1 MICREIGASQK
12 PECPTARPQACPCNL
27 KKTVTWMSIPAAK
40 KVKHHGSV
48 RAEGVKGGDRK
59 APLSPPQRRFPCYMK
74 NQVTTEGFQ
83 RAITDFVCF
92 HCPLVAPAGAIPPA
106 TKNTA
111 PLAGESCCIN
121 KSTALL
127 ERPAV
132 WSRSCARQ
140 YEAGRKSYLG
150 GASADAQ
157 SYWQGCFAAC
167 AFVDFPFVMVTRG
180 TVGALPQTLP
190 EALSLDPARGRRK
203 GTKSP
208 LDPFLAPQLERFS
221 LTGSSSTL

>member
-48 RAEGVKGGDRK
+48 RAEGVKGGDRGLRPF
-59 APLSPPQRRFPCYMK
+59 PLPPCRLRR
-74 NQVTTEGFQ
+74 G
-83 RAITDFVCF
+83 DS
-92 HCPLVAPAGAIPPA
+92 PA

-157 SYWQGCFAAC
+157 SYWQGRFAAC

-190 EALSLDPARGRRK
+190 EALSLYPARGRRK

>member
-1 MICREIGASQK
+1 MVDGGRGAPQKRGAEKEGSKEMVCREIGASQK
-12 PECPTARPQACPCNL
+12 PECPTARPQACPCNM
-27 KKTVTWMSIPAAK
+27 KKPVTWMSIPAAK

-48 RAEGVKGGDRK
+48 RRRGQGGDRK

-83 RAITDFVCF
+83 RAIADFVCF

-106 TKNTA
+106 TKNTT

-150 GASADAQ
+150 AHLRMRKVTGKDASLPAPL
-157 SYWQGCFAAC
+157 WT
-167 AFVDFPFVMVTRG
+167 FP
-180 TVGALPQTLP
+180 L
-190 EALSLDPARGRRK
+190 
-203 GTKSP
+203 
-208 LDPFLAPQLERFS
+208 
-221 LTGSSSTL
+221 

>member
-1 MICREIGASQK
+1 MVGGGRGAPQKRGAEKEGSKEMVCREIGASQK
-12 PECPTARPQACPCNL
+12 PECPTARPQACPCNM
-27 KKTVTWMSIPAAK
+27 KKPVTWMSIPAAK

-48 RAEGVKGGDRK
+48 RAEGVKGGDRGLRPF
-59 APLSPPQRRFPCYMK
+59 PLPPCRLRR
-74 NQVTTEGFQ
+74 G
-83 RAITDFVCF
+83 DS
-92 HCPLVAPAGAIPPA
+92 PA

-157 SYWQGCFAAC
+157 SYWQGRFAAC

-180 TVGALPQTLP
+180 TVGALPQNLP

-208 LDPFLAPQLERFS
+208 P
-221 LTGSSSTL
+221 

>member
-48 RAEGVKGGDRK
+48 RAEGVKGGDRGLRPF
-59 APLSPPQRRFPCYMK
+59 PLPPCRLRR
-74 NQVTTEGFQ
+74 G
-83 RAITDFVCF
+83 DS
-92 HCPLVAPAGAIPPA
+92 PA

-157 SYWQGCFAAC
+157 SYWQGRFAAC

>member
-1 MICREIGASQK
+1 MVCREIGASQK
-12 PECPTARPQACPCNL
+12 PECPTARPQACPCNM
-27 KKTVTWMSIPAAK
+27 KKPVTWMSIPAAK

-48 RAEGVKGGDRK
+48 RAEGVKG
-59 APLSPPQRRFPCYMK
+59 AS
-74 NQVTTEGFQ
+74 
-83 RAITDFVCF
+83 ADFVCF

-106 TKNTA
+106 TKNTT

-150 GASADAQ
+150 AHLRMRKVTGKDASLPAPLLTFPLEWSPVEQLGRCPKPHKGA
-157 SYWQGCFAAC
+157 
-167 AFVDFPFVMVTRG
+167 P
-180 TVGALPQTLP
+180 P
-190 EALSLDPARGRRK
+190 LDPARGNF
-203 GTKSP
+203 P
-208 LDPFLAPQLERFS
+208 LDPSARLSWSLLLTSSACCSFVLRLRPFS
-221 LTGSSSTL
+221 ALIIT

>member
-48 RAEGVKGGDRK
+48 RAEG
-59 APLSPPQRRFPCYMK
+59 
-74 NQVTTEGFQ
+74 FQ
-83 RAITDFVCF
+83 RAIADFVCF

-157 SYWQGCFAAC
+157 SYWQGRFAAC

>member
-1 MICREIGASQK
+1 MICRDIGASQK

-48 RAEGVKGGDRK
+48 RAEGVKGGDRGLRPF
-59 APLSPPQRRFPCYMK
+59 PLPPCRLRR
-74 NQVTTEGFQ
+74 G
-83 RAITDFVCF
+83 DS
-92 HCPLVAPAGAIPPA
+92 PA

-157 SYWQGCFAAC
+157 SYWQGRFAAC

>member
-1 MICREIGASQK
+1 MVCREIGASQK
-12 PECPTARPQACPCNL
+12 PECPTARPQACPCNM
-27 KKTVTWMSIPAAK
+27 KKPVTWMSIPAAK

-48 RAEGVKGGDRK
+48 RAEGVKGAIGKPPCRLRRGD
-59 APLSPPQRRFPCYMK
+59 S
-74 NQVTTEGFQ
+74 
-83 RAITDFVCF
+83 
-92 HCPLVAPAGAIPPA
+92 PA

-157 SYWQGCFAAC
+157 SYWQGRFAAC

>member
-40 KVKHHGSV
+40 KVKHYGSV
-48 RAEGVKGGDRK
+48 RAEGVKGGDRGLRPF
-59 APLSPPQRRFPCYMK
+59 PLPPCRLRR
-74 NQVTTEGFQ
+74 G
-83 RAITDFVCF
+83 DS
-92 HCPLVAPAGAIPPA
+92 PA

-157 SYWQGCFAAC
+157 SYWQGRFAAC

>member
-12 PECPTARPQACPCNL
+12 PECPTARPQACPCNM

-48 RAEGVKGGDRK
+48 RAEGVKGGDRGLRPF
-59 APLSPPQRRFPCYMK
+59 PLPPCRLRR
-74 NQVTTEGFQ
+74 G
-83 RAITDFVCF
+83 DS
-92 HCPLVAPAGAIPPA
+92 PA

-157 SYWQGCFAAC
+157 SYWQGRFAAC

>member
-1 MICREIGASQK
+1 MVGGGRGAPQKRGAEKEGSQRNDLQGNWCVPK
-12 PECPTARPQACPCNL
+12 AGMPHSASAGVPLQHEKTSNMDVNPCCKKSQAPWECPRRRGQ
-27 KKTVTWMSIPAAK
+27 
-40 KVKHHGSV
+40 
-48 RAEGVKGGDRK
+48 GGDRGLRPF
-59 APLSPPQRRFPCYMK
+59 PLPPCRLRR
-74 NQVTTEGFQ
+74 G
-83 RAITDFVCF
+83 DS
-92 HCPLVAPAGAIPPA
+92 PA

-157 SYWQGCFAAC
+157 SYWQGRFAAC

>member
-48 RAEGVKGGDRK
+48 RAEGVKGGDRGLRPF
-59 APLSPPQRRFPCYMK
+59 PLPPCRLRR
-74 NQVTTEGFQ
+74 G
-83 RAITDFVCF
+83 DS
-92 HCPLVAPAGAIPPA
+92 PA

-157 SYWQGCFAAC
+157 SYWQGRFAAC

-190 EALSLDPARGRRK
+190 KALSLDPARGRRK

>member
-48 RAEGVKGGDRK
+48 RAEGVKGGDRGLRPF
-59 APLSPPQRRFPCYMK
+59 PLPPCRLRR
-74 NQVTTEGFQ
+74 G
-83 RAITDFVCF
+83 DS
-92 HCPLVAPAGAIPPA
+92 PA

-157 SYWQGCFAAC
+157 SYWQGRFAAC

-208 LDPFLAPQLERFS
+208 LDPFLAVRLEHTSQTELFCCFFLISYPVPRCS
-221 LTGSSSTL
+221 AGSASP

>member
-48 RAEGVKGGDRK
+48 RAEGVKGGDRGLRPF
-59 APLSPPQRRFPCYMK
+59 PLPPCRLRR
-74 NQVTTEGFQ
+74 G
-83 RAITDFVCF
+83 DS
-92 HCPLVAPAGAIPPA
+92 PA

-150 GASADAQ
+150 GTSADAQ
-157 SYWQGCFAAC
+157 SYWQGRFAAC

>member
-12 PECPTARPQACPCNL
+12 PECPPARPQACPCNL

-48 RAEGVKGGDRK
+48 RAEGVKGGDRGLRPF
-59 APLSPPQRRFPCYMK
+59 PLPPCRLRR
-74 NQVTTEGFQ
+74 G
-83 RAITDFVCF
+83 DS
-92 HCPLVAPAGAIPPA
+92 PA

-111 PLAGESCCIN
+111 PLAGESCCIK

-157 SYWQGCFAAC
+157 SYWQGRFAAC

>member
-48 RAEGVKGGDRK
+48 RAEGVKGGDRGLRPF
-59 APLSPPQRRFPCYMK
+59 PLPPCRLRR
-74 NQVTTEGFQ
+74 G
-83 RAITDFVCF
+83 DS
-92 HCPLVAPAGAIPPA
+92 PA

-157 SYWQGCFAAC
+157 SYWQGRFAAC

-208 LDPFLAPQLERFS
+208 LDPFLAPRLERAS

>member
-40 KVKHHGSV
+40 EVKHHGSV
-48 RAEGVKGGDRK
+48 RAEGVKGGDRGLRPF
-59 APLSPPQRRFPCYMK
+59 PLPPCRLRR
-74 NQVTTEGFQ
+74 G
-83 RAITDFVCF
+83 DS
-92 HCPLVAPAGAIPPA
+92 PA

-157 SYWQGCFAAC
+157 SYWQGRFAAC